1 MRGKLSAL
9 PSIESYFSPASSS
22 NASPCSFQFHGAGEG
37 TDPYGYMTAHAAMS
51 SGVSAACDVLQTVIT
66 SRIKSVLP
74 LQVSGILFH
83 ATASQKQFFWTTFDA
98 GHAPSH
104 TRPGRH
110 APHALKNVVV
120 TTARFARQ
128 DALIFAVETNTGLL
142 CN

>member
-1 MRGKLSAL
+1 
-9 PSIESYFSPASSS
+9 
-22 NASPCSFQFHGAGEG
+22 
-37 TDPYGYMTAHAAMS
+37 MTAHAAMS

-74 LQVSGILFH
+74 LQVSSILFH
-83 ATASQKQFFWTTFDA
+83 ATASQKHILFTPFDA
-98 GHAPSH
+98 GHLQSSH

-120 TTARFARQ
+120 TAACFTRQ
-128 DALIFAVETNTGLL
+128 DAFIFAVETNTGLL